1 MNIKK
6 YLKKIAQEDLQNIET
21 ERDREFLAS
30 LKSSSAEEPKK
41 KMRNYQWLWSV
52 PAGVALCTAAVV
64 LPVVLVPAPAA
75 DDVKY
80 EEANFI
86 RVDSDVNEL
95 LGATKDIKINF
106 AAEQKVNVSKT
117 YDSVSGDDLFYSFV
131 IESGGESYY
140 KAETTIIVNN
150 KYEFT
155 DFIVDETFTTVTY
168 SDYSVICDQYII
180 HDNDLGFNR
189 VLCKG
194 KIENSKYDIYVMN
207 YEEYS
212 FENGSFLTVI
222 ADLFDFSI

>member
-6 YLKKIAQEDLQNIET
+6 YLKKIAQEDLQNVET

-41 KMRNYQWLWSV
+41 KTRNYQWLWSI
-52 PAGVALCTAAVV
+52 PAGVTLCTAAVV
-64 LPVVLVPAPAA
+64 LPVVLVPAPDAG
-75 DDVKY
+75 DVRY

-106 AAEQKVNVSKT
+106 AAEQKVNVSRI
-117 YDSVSGDDLFYSFV
+117 YDSVSGDDLFYTVVVDVSGELFYNLQTRIVVNEKYKPDDFDIEESF
-131 IESGGESYY
+131 E
-140 KAETTIIVNN
+140 
-150 KYEFT
+150 
-155 DFIVDETFTTVTY
+155 TVTY
-168 SDYSVICDQYII
+168 PDYSITYKQEVLSDSEIWI
-180 HDNDLGFNR
+180 NR
-189 VLCKG
+189 VYCKAQ
-194 KIENSKYDIYVMN
+194 IENSKYDIYVMN